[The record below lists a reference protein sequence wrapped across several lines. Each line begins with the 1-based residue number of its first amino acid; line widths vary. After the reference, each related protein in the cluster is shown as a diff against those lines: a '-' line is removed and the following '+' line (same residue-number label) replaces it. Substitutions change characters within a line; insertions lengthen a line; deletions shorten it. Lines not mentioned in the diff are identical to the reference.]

1 MIAVGGICTTTL
13 YLVDA
18 VPPVPGK
25 VLAREAA
32 EVVDGMAVSAACA
45 FVRLGGD
52 ARVWGRLGDDARGAA
67 MRAALVDA
75 GLDVTGVRSVPGGK
89 SSVAVA
95 VIDARG
101 DRLVVP
107 YHDASLDRS
116 AAWLPLDTI
125 READIVHVDTRW
137 PEGAAAALSAARQ
150 AGVPGMLDADVA
162 PREVLAELVPLATH
176 VVFSD
181 AGLFRLEGIADGDAA
196 AVDES
201 LRAVAGRCDAP
212 HVGATLGAAG
222 YAWVE
227 EGGVRRVAAPRV
239 DVVDT
244 LAAGDVFHGA
254 LALRLVEG
262 ESTARAAK
270 FAVFAASLKCTR
282 FGGRLGCP
290 SRGEVEAFLRGH
302 EASVLLDDRPPADPT
317 APGPTTGRNR
327 LGEARGE

>member
-1 MIAVGGICTTTL
+1 MTRIERAPRMIAVGGICTTTL
-13 YLVDA
+13 YLVDT

-25 VLAREAA
+25 VLARDAA

-45 FVRLGGD
+45 FVRLGGR
-52 ARVWGRLGDDARGAA
+52 AGVWGRVGDDARGAA
-67 MRAALVDA
+67 MRATLVEA
-75 GLDVTGVRSVPGGK
+75 GLDVGGVRIVPGGK

-116 AAWLPLDTI
+116 AAWLPLDAI
-125 READIVHVDTRW
+125 RESDIVHVDTRW
-137 PEGAAAALSAARQ
+137 PEGAAAALSAAGR

-162 PREVLAELVPLATH
+162 PREVLAALVPLASH

-181 AGLFRLEGIADGDAA
+181 AGLFELEGIADGDAA
-196 AVDES
+196 EVEDA
-201 LRAVAGRCDAP
+201 LRAVAARTGAP

-222 YAWVE
+222 YVWVE
-227 EGGVRRVAAPRV
+227 GGAVHRVAAPRV

-254 LALRLVEG
+254 LALGLVEG
-262 ESTARAAK
+262 MDSAEAAR
-270 FAVFAASLKCTR
+270 FAVVAASLKCTR

-290 SRGEVEAFLRGH
+290 TRGEVESFLH
-302 EASVLLDDRPPADPT
+302 DHDAAAIPE
-317 APGPTTGRNR
+317 GR
-327 LGEARGE
+327 ARE

>member
-1 MIAVGGICTTTL
+1 MTRGRSLPRMIAVGGICTTTL
-13 YLVDA
+13 FRVDA

-25 VLAREAA
+25 VLASDVA

-45 FVRLGGD
+45 FVRLGG
-52 ARVWGRLGDDARGAA
+52 AAAVLGRVGDDARGTA
-67 MRAALVDA
+67 MRGALAEA
-75 GLDVTGVRSVPGGK
+75 GLDVDGVRIVPGGR

-116 AAWLPLDTI
+116 ADWIGPASV
-125 READIVHVDTRW
+125 RGANVVHADTRW
-137 PEGAAAALSAARQ
+137 PEGAAAALAAART

-162 PREVLAELVPLATH
+162 PREVLAALVPLATH

-181 AGLFRLEGIADGDAA
+181 AGLFRLEGIPDGDAA
-196 AVDES
+196 AVDEA
-201 LRAVAGRCDAP
+201 LLAVAARSRAP
-212 HVGATLGAAG
+212 HVGATCGAAG
-222 YAWVE
+222 YVWVE
-227 EGGVRRVAAPRV
+227 GNAVRRVAAPRV
-239 DVVDT
+239 EVVDT

-254 LALRLVEG
+254 LALGLVEG
-262 ESTARAAK
+262 MTVARAAK

-290 SRGEVEAFLRGH
+290 TRGELDTFLHDH
-302 EASVLLDDRPPADPT
+302 EAASILD
-317 APGPTTGRNR
+317 GRA
-327 LGEARGE
+327 GE